1 MEAKEKTFAS
11 HHHYHRLQPD
21 DDDATMTSHRH
32 HHRRSLLRS
41 SLLRN
46 MVSPIVC
53 LLLCVLIN
61 PVLVQVPRTR
71 SHHTFRHSHR
81 LSESQS
87 NGRRTNASSPSTP
100 ENVVRAARFFSIP
113 VTEPLHPS
121 TTMTST
127 ITTRRPSLRKI
138 LEGEDD
144 DDLTTRRRT
153 AIRPNNETIQRQ
165 LMPIVAV
172 SWCQTLLIKSLIN

>member
-11 HHHYHRLQPD
+11 HHHHHHRLQPD

-32 HHRRSLLRS
+32 HHRRPSLRS

-53 LLLCVLIN
+53 LLLCVLVN

-71 SHHTFRHSHR
+71 SQHTFRHSHR
-81 LSESQS
+81 SLESQS
-87 NGRRTNASSPSTP
+87 NSRRTNASSLSTP
-100 ENVVRAARFFSIP
+100 ENVARAARVFSLP
-113 VTEPLHPS
+113 ATEPLHPS
-121 TTMTST
+121 TTTT
-127 ITTRRPSLRKI
+127 ATTTTRRPSLRKI

-144 DDLTTRRRT
+144 EDLTTRRRT
-153 AIRPNNETIQRQ
+153 TIRPNNETIQRQ

-172 SWCQTLLIKSLIN
+172 SLCLTLL